1 MQRIFLMF
9 KKTLLPLLIIFLIS
23 SCNEYSKTTETVEP
37 TNITKALALEI
48 AVKKYQ
54 NFAIEL
60 NIDSGHPRAIEN
72 KRWRQTNWQSW
83 TDGFFPGILWQL
95 SLIDDDLENQAEL
108 WTLPLEQH
116 AFMSSHDVGFVIN
129 NSFGK
134 AYRVTG
140 DPKYLPT
147 IESAAQTLA
156 NRYNVSVQATRSWD
170 FGSYQ
175 FPVIIDNMMNLSLLF
190 AASNLFGTEPYYSVA
205 LNHATTTAKHHVREN
220 GSSFHLVDFN
230 RETGV
235 VVSKS
240 TVQGFMDDSTWARG
254 QAWGIYGFTMAFIE
268 TGDNEFKET
277 AINMAKFYI
286 EHLPNDHIP
295 YWDFDVSDSNEPRDS
310 SAAAIASA
318 ALWLLSNQV
327 LDKELSEEFKQ
338 VSLAITSSLFSSSY
352 FNSDVN
358 YPALLLH
365 ATGNR
370 PSEKEVDTSIIY
382 ADYYFIEALLLQQ
395 GIIKFPL

>member
-1 MQRIFLMF
+1 MHKIFIAN
-9 KKTLLPLLIIFLIS
+9 KKSLLPLLIVLLIS
-23 SCNEYSKTTETVEP
+23 SCNENAKTAETVEP
-37 TNITKALALEI
+37 TDITKAIALEI

-54 NFAIEL
+54 KFANQL
-60 NIDSGHPRAIEN
+60 NINNGHPRAIEN
-72 KRWRQTNWQSW
+72 NQWRQTHWQSW

-95 SLIDDDLENQAEL
+95 SLIDDALENQAAL

-116 AFMSSHDVGFVIN
+116 ALMSSHDVGFIIN

-147 IESAAQTLA
+147 IEAAAQTLA
-156 NRYNVSVQATRSWD
+156 NRYNASVQATRSWD

-190 AASNLFGTEPYYSVA
+190 AASNLFDTQPYYSVA
-205 LNHATTTAKHHVREN
+205 LNHASTTAKHHLREN

-230 RETGV
+230 RETGAV
-235 VVSKS
+235 ISKS

-254 QAWGIYGFTMAFIE
+254 QAWGIYGFTIAFIE
-268 TGDNEFKET
+268 TGDNGFKET
-277 AINMAKFYI
+277 AIAMAKFFI
-286 EHLPNDHIP
+286 NHLPSDHVP
-295 YWDFDVSDSNEPRDS
+295 YWDFNVDGVNAPKDT
-310 SAAAIASA
+310 SAAAIAASS
-318 ALWLLSNQV
+318 LWLLSNQV
-327 LDKELSEEFKQ
+327 LDTALGETLKDE
-338 VSLAITSSLFSSSY
+338 SLAITSSLLSSNY
-352 FNSDVN
+352 FNSNVD

-365 ATGNR
+365 ATGNK
-370 PSEKEVDTSIIY
+370 PAEKEVDTSLIY

-395 GIIKFPL
+395 GIIKYPL